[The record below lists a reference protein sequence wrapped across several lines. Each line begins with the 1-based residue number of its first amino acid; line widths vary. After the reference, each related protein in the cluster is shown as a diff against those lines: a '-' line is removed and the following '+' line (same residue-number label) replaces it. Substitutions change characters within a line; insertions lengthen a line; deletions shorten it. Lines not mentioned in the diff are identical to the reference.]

1 HAARL
6 VLTRHALKAE
16 VGGALVGHG
25 GARSESDET
34 HSSRSAA
41 SAGAAIAVAFLR
53 RRRAESRPSRGSC
66 ARSGP
71 GIKSGPLPLWAP
83 GARSGCALKA
93 SAARAPCARGSAP
106 TSPLARGEAQPD
118 IGGNGVGH
126 GI

>member
-1 HAARL
+1 MHARGHQIVHQVVVVRDRVEHPAHAARL

-41 SAGAAIAVAFLR
+41 SVGAAIAVAFFR

-66 ARSGP
+66 ARSGA
-71 GIKSGPLPLWAP
+71 GINSRPPPLLAP
-83 GARSGCALKA
+83 GARSWGGPNA
-93 SAARAPCARGSAP
+93 SAAP
-106 TSPLARGEAQPD
+106 
-118 IGGNGVGH
+118 
-126 GI
+126 